1 MAISLI
7 PFVFVGKSESLF
19 QQIGCFRKSIGFGN
33 RFLEMTC
40 IIAIGRVVEHLLKKK
55 RKAGYGQLFQRYKQS
70 GFLRSDPGVPLSSE
84 PKRTLSPFLNGI
96 GRDSPSVT

>member
-55 RKAGYGQLFQRYKQS
+55 RKAGYEPRLLRITVRDLLFALK
-70 GFLRSDPGVPLSSE
+70 FCW
-84 PKRTLSPFLNGI
+84 
-96 GRDSPSVT
+96 